1 MLAKVNNRK
10 SVIPFGGGSSH
21 FHYFT
26 EEEINRITSRIQEWY
41 DESKGKRR
49 KYRGKY
55 WLTFL
60 VLRFTGARHGEVYL
74 IDDEKDVDYRTSE
87 VKLWT
92 LKQRRKSQR
101 IVPLPNQVVSE
112 IARYLMEYPEMKGK
126 IFKIHPANFRKWF
139 AEMVVQAGVD
149 KEKAHP
155 HALRHTRAM
164 EMIRAGIPLTI
175 IQSMLGHAN
184 LNSTAVYLRFSN
196 VEAKMLLKEKG
207 LI

>member
-1 MLAKVNNRK
+1 MLVAANKKVL
-10 SVIPFGGGSSH
+10 IPFSSGSTH

-26 EEEINRITSRIQEWY
+26 EDEINTLTAHIQRWF
-41 DESKGKRR
+41 DKGVGKKRR
-49 KYRGKY
+49 DRGRY

-87 VKLWT
+87 IKLWT
-92 LKQRRKSQR
+92 LKQRKKAQR
-101 IVPLPNQVVSE
+101 IVPVPSQVISE

-126 IFKIHPANFRKWF
+126 LFKIHPANFRKWF
-139 AEMVVQAGVD
+139 AKMVTSAGID
-149 KEKAHP
+149 REKGHP
-155 HALRHTRAM
+155 HTLRHTRAM
-164 EMIRAGIPLTI
+164 EMIKAGIPLTI

-196 VEAKMLLKEKG
+196 QEAKMLLKEKG

>member
-1 MLAKVNNRK
+1 M
-10 SVIPFGGGSSH
+10 IPFGGGSSH

-60 VLRFTGARHGEVYL
+60 VLRFTGARHGEVCL
-74 IDDEKDVDYRTSE
+74 IDDEKDVDFRTSE
-87 VKLWT
+87 IKLWT
-92 LKQRRKSQR
+92 LKQRRKAQR
-101 IVPLPNQVVSE
+101 IVPVPSQVISE
-112 IARYLMEYPEMKGK
+112 IARYLMEYPEVKGK
-126 IFKIHPANFRKWF
+126 IFKVHPANFRKWF
-139 AEMVVQAGVD
+139 AKVVVQAGVD
-149 KEKAHP
+149 REKAHP
-155 HALRHTRAM
+155 HTLRHTRAM